1 MRWKRLAVFIL
12 LLVGVAGFVP
22 VAYTAAFPRLV
33 PVPKSSVLYAPDLP
47 YELFFLNQTWFYRYE
62 GQWYQGRGSRG
73 PWTYLPDQRVPDAL
87 KALPP
92 ELKEKKQ
99 GAPPNIRRRRSRSN

>member
-1 MRWKRLAVFIL
+1 MRWKRLSVSIYF
-12 LLVGVAGFVP
+12 LVVVAGFAS
-22 VAYTAAFPRLV
+22 VASTASLPRLM
-33 PVPKSSVLYAPDLP
+33 PVPKSSVFYAPDLP
-47 YELFFLNQTWFYRYE
+47 YALFFLNQTWFYRYE

-73 PWTYLPDQRVPDAL
+73 PWTYLPEKHVPDAL

-99 GAPPNIRRRRSRSN
+99 GTPPNFRKSRSRSN